1 VTVSRPNMTE
11 KLDRLIDDMRL
22 LRAQMIGLDRQMIGL
37 DRQMKGIEAYLK
49 RNEPSEQPSS
59 KMRPSLAAAACSHW
73 LPDGSLSVLLGRHG
87 AMNPAGRARCSI
99 AAIAKGYKRRVFF
112 LAPLTV
118 LDIVGLSRA
127 SPLEVFLMI

>member
-59 KMRPSLAAAACSHW
+59 KMRSSLAAAA
-73 LPDGSLSVLLGRHG
+73 
-87 AMNPAGRARCSI
+87 RAVAR
-99 AAIAKGYKRRVFF
+99 
-112 LAPLTV
+112 TV
-118 LDIVGLSRA
+118 LVLFAVGAVTSAVLRY
-127 SPLEVFLMI
+127 LVT